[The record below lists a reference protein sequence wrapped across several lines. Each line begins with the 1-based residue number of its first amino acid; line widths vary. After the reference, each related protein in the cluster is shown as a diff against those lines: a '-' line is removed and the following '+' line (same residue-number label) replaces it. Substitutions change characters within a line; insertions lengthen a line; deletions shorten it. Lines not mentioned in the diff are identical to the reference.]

1 MLWAMNVLGLLL
13 DHLCMKLLELIC
25 HISSLASVYH
35 KPPTSF
41 VEGKAPVRRITLQAR
56 AEP

>member
-1 MLWAMNVLGLLL
+1 MLWPMNILES
-13 DHLCMKLLELIC
+13 HLCVKLLELIC

-41 VEGKAPVRRITLQAR
+41 VEGKAPVMRITLQPR